1 VLQDATTISGCCGP
15 ADKRDTSDERQGQ
28 NEHNTDGDL
37 NRASEDDLAAAKMRM
52 NAIFEKN
59 AKKPG
64 SAGYVHDVRRD
75 FDGPEEECEWDED
88 SC

>member
-1 VLQDATTISGCCGP
+1 MFKDSTTISSGP
-15 ADKRDTSDERQGQ
+15 ADKQDVSDERQWQ
-28 NEHNTDGDL
+28 NEHDDGDL

-59 AKKPG
+59 LKKPG

-75 FDGPEEECEWDED
+75 FDEPEEECDWDED